1 MWEVRKILGRLRR
14 PLENPMLL
22 NFATLAVLAFCISVG
37 VVGAALLRRNPDSG
51 RGGRIIGG
59 VLVAQALL
67 LTATL
72 VVFSTLPFGIGEPLI
87 RVPFRDMLLQT
98 LGSAAALGGVAGL
111 IYLIARWA
119 RARLARAQGPGQQ
132 RAGRRLAAAGLLLAI
147 PLVAAGSMAG
157 LVRASTPERERERD
171 PYKRPITLN
180 RGFTSNVF
188 VQGTMDNPT
197 TIVFGPDNKLY
208 IADISGAI
216 WVAEDAN
223 NDGVAESIAQFAD
236 GFELLVGLA
245 WHAGELFTAS
255 SGKIEALRDSDADG
269 VADQRR
275 LVVGD
280 LPSLVLKPHSNNGLA
295 IGADGRLYFGVG
307 STTEGQIEDHPL
319 AAAIL
324 SVKPDGSDLK
334 VFARGLG
341 NTFDVAFN
349 SAGALF
355 GGDNSPGG
363 EEGGDDPADEFNYL
377 IEGEHYGYPYFYGD
391 PPKSNGT
398 RGALVTFPAHA
409 SPTGVSFYSG
419 ATFPAQYRDNAF
431 ITLWN
436 RGEVARIELAR
447 TSGGDYLARS
457 TTFGSG
463 FLYPIDTAT
472 GPDGNLYV
480 ADFGTSVI
488 YRITY
493 DAAQAP

>member
-1 MWEVRKILGRLRR
+1 
-14 PLENPMLL
+14 MLL
-22 NFATLAVLAFCISVG
+22 SFVTLAVLAFCISIG
-37 VVGAALLRRNPDSG
+37 VVGAALLWRNPDAG
-51 RGGRIIGG
+51 RGGRGWRIIGG
-59 VLVAQALL
+59 VLLVQALL
-67 LTATL
+67 ATAAL
-72 VVFSTLPFGIGEPLI
+72 VALSTLPFGIGEPLI
-87 RVPFRDMLLQT
+87 RVPFRDMLVQT
-98 LGSAAALGGVAGL
+98 LGSAAALGGVAAL
-111 IYLIARWA
+111 VYVIAHVA
-119 RARLARAQGPGQQ
+119 GARLARERGPDEK
-132 RAGRRLAAAGLLLAI
+132 RAGRRLAIMGLLLVV

-171 PYKRPITLN
+171 PSKRPITLSP
-180 RGFTSNVF
+180 GFAANVF

-197 TIVFGPDNKLY
+197 TITFGPDSKLY

-216 WVAEDAN
+216 WVAEDVN
-223 NDGVAESIAQFAD
+223 SDGAAEGIKQFAD
-236 GFELLVGLA
+236 GFSLLVGLA

-255 SGKIEALRDSDADG
+255 SGKIEALRDSNADG

-280 LPSLVLKPHSNNGLA
+280 LPSLVLRPHSNNGLA
-295 IGADGRLYFGVG
+295 FGTDGRLYFGVG
-307 STTEGQIEDHPL
+307 STTEGQIEDNPL
-319 AAAIL
+319 AAGIL

-334 VFARGLG
+334 VFAHGLG

-349 SAGALF
+349 STGALF

-363 EEGGDDPADEFNYL
+363 EAGVDDPPDEFNYL

-398 RGALVTFPAHA
+398 RGAVVTFPAH
-409 SPTGVSFYSG
+409 STPTGVSFYSG
-419 ATFPAQYRDNAF
+419 ATYPAQYRDNAF
-431 ITLWN
+431 LTLWN

-457 TTFGSG
+457 TTFGQG

-480 ADFGTSVI
+480 ADFGTSAI

-493 DAAQAP
+493 DASQAP

>member
-1 MWEVRKILGRLRR
+1 
-14 PLENPMLL
+14 MLL
-22 NFATLAVLAFCISVG
+22 TFATLAVLTFCISVG
-37 VVGAALLRRNPDSG
+37 VVGLALLRRG
-51 RGGRIIGG
+51 RGWRVIGG
-59 VLVAQALL
+59 ALLAQALL
-67 LTATL
+67 ATAAL
-72 VVFSTLPFGIGEPLI
+72 IALSTLPFGIGEPLI
-87 RVPFRDMLLQT
+87 RVPFRDILVQT
-98 LGSAAALGGVAGL
+98 LGSLAVIGSVAGL

-119 RARLARAQGPGQQ
+119 RTRLPREPEPGEK
-132 RAGRRLAAAGLLLAI
+132 RAGRRLAAVGLLIAV
-147 PLVAAGSMAG
+147 PLVVAGSMAG

-171 PYKRPITLN
+171 PNKRPITLS
-180 RGFTSNVF
+180 RGFAANVF

-197 TIVFGPDNKLY
+197 TIAFGPDNKLY

-223 NDGVAESIAQFAD
+223 QDGVAESIKQFAD
-236 GFELLVGLA
+236 GFSLLVGLA
-245 WHAGELFTAS
+245 WHDGELFTAS
-255 SGKIEALRDSDADG
+255 SGKIEALRDSNADG

-280 LPSLVLKPHSNNGLA
+280 LPSLILKPHSNNGLA
-295 IGADGRLYFGVG
+295 FGADGRLYFGVG
-307 STTEGQIEDHPL
+307 STTEGQIEDNPL
-319 AAAIL
+319 AASIL

-334 VFARGLG
+334 VFAHGLG

-363 EEGGDDPADEFNYL
+363 EEGVDDPPDEFNYL

-398 RGALVTFPAHA
+398 RGAVVTFPAH
-409 SPTGVSFYSG
+409 STPTGISFYSG
-419 ATFPAQYRDNAF
+419 ATYPAQYRDNAF

-457 TTFGSG
+457 TTFGKG

-480 ADFGTSVI
+480 ADFGTSAI

-493 DAAQAP
+493 DASQAP

>member
-1 MWEVRKILGRLRR
+1 
-14 PLENPMLL
+14 MLL
-22 NFATLAVLAFCISVG
+22 TFAMLAVLAFCISVG
-37 VVGAALLRRNPDSG
+37 VVGVALLRRGPG
-51 RGGRIIGG
+51 WRLTGG
-59 VLVAQALL
+59 VLLAQALL
-67 LTATL
+67 LTAAL
-72 VVFSTLPFGIGEPLI
+72 VALSTVPFGIGEPLI
-87 RVPFRDMLLQT
+87 RVPFRDILTQT
-98 LGSAAALGGVAGL
+98 LGSAAVIGGAAALV
-111 IYLIARWA
+111 YFIAHWA
-119 RARLARAQGPGQQ
+119 RRRLASEYASPNTRT
-132 RAGRRLAAAGLLLAI
+132 GRRLAVAGLLLAV
-147 PLVAAGSMAG
+147 PLVAVGSMAG
-157 LVRASTPERERERD
+157 LVRASTPQRERERD
-171 PYKRPITLN
+171 PNKRPITLSQ
-180 RGFTSNVF
+180 GFASNVF

-223 NDGVAESIAQFAD
+223 QDGVAEGIAQFAD
-236 GFELLVGLA
+236 GFSLLVGLA
-245 WHAGELFTAS
+245 WHDGELYTAS
-255 SGKIEALRDSDADG
+255 SGKIEALRDTNADG
-269 VADQRR
+269 IADQKR
-275 LVVGD
+275 LVVSD
-280 LPSLVLKPHSNNGLA
+280 LPSLVVQPHSNNGLA
-295 IGADGRLYFGVG
+295 FGTDNRLYFGVG
-307 STTEGQIEDHPL
+307 STTEGQIEENPL

-355 GGDNSPGG
+355 GGDNSPGA
-363 EEGGDDPADEFNYL
+363 EEGADDPSDEFNYL

-391 PPKSNGT
+391 PPKNNGT
-398 RGALVTFPAHA
+398 RGAVVTFPPHA

-436 RGEVARIELAR
+436 RGEVARIELGR

-480 ADFGTSVI
+480 ADFGTSAI

-493 DAAQAP
+493 DASQLP

>member
-1 MWEVRKILGRLRR
+1 
-14 PLENPMLL
+14 MLL
-22 NFATLAVLAFCISVG
+22 SLLTLAILTFCSSVG
-37 VVGAALLRRNPDSG
+37 IVGAALLWRG
-51 RGGRIIGG
+51 RGWRIVGG
-59 VLVAQALL
+59 VLLAQALL
-67 LTATL
+67 AIAAL
-72 VVFSTLPFGIGEPLI
+72 VALSTLPFGIGDPLI
-87 RVPFRDMLLQT
+87 RVPFRDLLVQT
-98 LGSAAALGGVAGL
+98 LGSAAVIGGVAAL
-111 IYLIARWA
+111 VYLIARWSRTRLLRE
-119 RARLARAQGPGQQ
+119 RAPDEK
-132 RAGRRLAAAGLLLAI
+132 RAGRRLAVVGLLIAI
-147 PLVAAGSMAG
+147 PLVAAGSMFG

-171 PYKRPITLN
+171 PSKRPITLG
-180 RGFTSNVF
+180 RGFASNVF

-197 TIVFGPDNKLY
+197 TIAFGPDNKLY
-208 IADISGAI
+208 IADISGAL

-223 NDGVAESIAQFAD
+223 QDGVAENIKQFAN
-236 GFELLVGLA
+236 GFALLVGLA
-245 WHAGELFTAS
+245 WHDGELFAAS
-255 SGKIEALRDSDADG
+255 SGKIEALRDSNADG

-280 LPSLVLKPHSNNGLA
+280 LPSMVVKPHSNNGMA
-295 IGADGRLYFGVG
+295 FGADGRLYFGVG
-307 STTEGQIEDHPL
+307 STTEGQVEDNPL
-319 AAAIL
+319 AAGIF
-324 SVKPDGSDLK
+324 SIKPDGSDLK
-334 VFARGLG
+334 VFAHGLG

-355 GGDNSPGG
+355 GGDNGPGG
-363 EEGGDDPADEFNYL
+363 EPGMDDPPDEFNYL

-398 RGALVTFPAHA
+398 RGAIVTFPAH
-409 SPTGVSFYSG
+409 STPTGVSFYSG
-419 ATFPAQYRDNAF
+419 ATYPAQFRDNAF

-480 ADFGTSVI
+480 ADFGTSAI

-493 DAAQAP
+493 DASQAP

>member
-1 MWEVRKILGRLRR
+1 
-14 PLENPMLL
+14 MLL
-22 NFATLAVLAFCISVG
+22 TFATLAVLAFCISIG
-37 VVGAALLRRNPDSG
+37 VVGAALLRRG
-51 RGGRIIGG
+51 RGWRLVGG
-59 VLVAQALL
+59 VLLVQALL
-67 LTATL
+67 ATAAL
-72 VVFSTLPFGIGEPLI
+72 ILLSTLPFGIGEPLI
-87 RVPFRDMLLQT
+87 RVPFRDILVQT
-98 LGSAAALGGVAGL
+98 LGSAAVIGGVAAL
-111 IYLIARWA
+111 VYLIARWA
-119 RARLARAQGPGQQ
+119 RRRLLHEPGEK
-132 RAGRRLAAAGLLLAI
+132 RAGRRLAAAGLLMAI

-171 PYKRPITLN
+171 PNKRPITLSS
-180 RGFTSNVF
+180 GFASNVF

-223 NDGVAESIAQFAD
+223 RDGVAEGIAQFAD
-236 GFELLVGLA
+236 GFSLLVGLA
-245 WHAGELFTAS
+245 WHDGELFTAS
-255 SGKIEALRDSDADG
+255 SGKIEALRDSNADG
-269 VADQRR
+269 VADRRR

-295 IGADGRLYFGVG
+295 FGTDGRLYFGVG
-307 STTEGQIEDHPL
+307 STTEGQIEDNPL
-319 AAAIL
+319 AASIL

-363 EEGGDDPADEFNYL
+363 EEGVDDPSDEFNYL

-391 PPKSNGT
+391 PPKNNGT
-398 RGALVTFPAHA
+398 RGAVVTFPPHS

-419 ATFPAQYRDNAF
+419 TTYPAQYRDNAF

-457 TTFGSG
+457 TTFGKG
-463 FLYPIDTAT
+463 FLYPIDVVT

-480 ADFGTSVI
+480 ADFGTSAI

-493 DAAQAP
+493 QPDR

>member
-1 MWEVRKILGRLRR
+1 
-14 PLENPMLL
+14 MLL
-22 NFATLAVLAFCISVG
+22 TFATLAVLAFCISIG
-37 VVGAALLRRNPDSG
+37 VAGVILLRRA
-51 RGGRIIGG
+51 RGGWRAVGA
-59 VLVAQALL
+59 VLLAQALL
-67 LTATL
+67 AAAAL
-72 VVFSTLPFGIGEPLI
+72 VALCTVPFGIGEPLI
-87 RVPFRDMLLQT
+87 RVPFRDILIQV
-98 LGSAAALGGVAGL
+98 LGSVAAIGGVAGL
-111 IYLIARWA
+111 VYL
-119 RARLARAQGPGQQ
+119 LAR
-132 RAGRRLAAAGLLLAI
+132 RAGAHLAPEHAGERPGRRRLAALGLLLAV

-171 PYKRPITLN
+171 PNKRPIALSP
-180 RGFTSNVF
+180 GFAANVF

-197 TIVFGPDNKLY
+197 TIVFGPDSKLY
-208 IADISGAI
+208 VADISGAI
-216 WVAEDAN
+216 WVAADAN
-223 NDGVAESIAQFAD
+223 QDGVAESITQYAD
-236 GFELLVGLA
+236 GFSLLVGLA
-245 WHAGELFTAS
+245 WRDGELYTAS
-255 SGKIEALRDSDADG
+255 SGKIEALRDSDGDG
-269 VADQRR
+269 MADQRR

-295 IGADGRLYFGVG
+295 FGPDGRLYFGVG
-307 STTEGQIEDHPL
+307 STTEGQIEDNPL

-334 VFARGLG
+334 PFARGLG

-363 EEGGDDPADEFNYL
+363 EENGEDPADEFNYL

-391 PPKSNGT
+391 PPKNNGT

-419 ATFPAQYRDNAF
+419 ATFPTQYRDNAF

-447 TSGGDYLARS
+447 TSGGDYLART
-457 TTFGSG
+457 TTFGQG

-480 ADFGTSVI
+480 ADFGTSAV

-493 DAAQAP
+493 DASKAP

>member
-1 MWEVRKILGRLRR
+1 
-14 PLENPMLL
+14 MLL
-22 NFATLAVLAFCISVG
+22 TFATLAVLAFCISIG
-37 VVGAALLRRNPDSG
+37 VVGAALLRRG
-51 RGGRIIGG
+51 RGWRIAGG
-59 VLVAQALL
+59 VLLAQALL
-67 LTATL
+67 LTAAL
-72 VVFSTLPFGIGEPLI
+72 VALSTVPFGIGEPLI
-87 RVPFRDMLLQT
+87 RVPFRDMLMQT
-98 LGSAAALGGVAGL
+98 LGSVAVIGGVAAL
-111 IYLIARWA
+111 VYVIARVTG
-119 RARLARAQGPGQQ
+119 ARLPQGRA
-132 RAGRRLAAAGLLLAI
+132 RRLAAAGLLIAV

-171 PYKRPITLN
+171 PNKRPITLSS
-180 RGFTSNVF
+180 GFASNVF

-197 TIVFGPDNKLY
+197 TIVFGPDSKLY

-216 WVAEDAN
+216 WVAEDTN
-223 NDGVAESIAQFAD
+223 QDGVAEGIAQFAD
-236 GFELLVGLA
+236 GFSLLVGLA
-245 WHAGELFTAS
+245 WHDGELFTAS
-255 SGKIEALRDSDADG
+255 SGKIEALRDSNADG

-280 LPSLVLKPHSNNGLA
+280 LPSMVLQPHSNNGLA
-295 IGADGRLYFGVG
+295 FGTDGRLYFGVG
-307 STTEGQIEDHPL
+307 STTEGQIEDNPL

-363 EEGGDDPADEFNYL
+363 EEGVDDPADEFNYL

-391 PPKSNGT
+391 PPKNNGT
-398 RGALVTFPAHA
+398 RGAVVTFPAHS

-457 TTFGSG
+457 TTFGKG
-463 FLYPIDTAT
+463 FLYPIDTTT

-480 ADFGTSVI
+480 ADFGTSAV

-493 DAAQAP
+493 DASQAP

>member
-1 MWEVRKILGRLRR
+1 
-14 PLENPMLL
+14 MLL
-22 NFATLAVLAFCISVG
+22 TFATLAVLAFCISVG
-37 VVGAALLRRNPDSG
+37 VAGVALLRRG
-51 RGGRIIGG
+51 RGSWRAAGA
-59 VLVAQALL
+59 VLLVQALL
-67 LTATL
+67 ATSAL
-72 VVFSTLPFGIGEPLI
+72 VALSTIPFGIGEPLI
-87 RVPFRDMLLQT
+87 RVPFRDIMIQV
-98 LGSAAALGGVAGL
+98 LGSAAAIGSAAGL
-111 IYLIARWA
+111 VYLIARRAGA
-119 RARLARAQGPGQQ
+119 RMAQEPGASS
-132 RAGRRLAAAGLLLAI
+132 RAGRRRLAAVGLLLAV

-171 PYKRPITLN
+171 PNKRPITLSP
-180 RGFTSNVF
+180 GFAANVF

-197 TIVFGPDNKLY
+197 TIAFGPDNKLY

-223 NDGVAESIAQFAD
+223 RDGAAETLKPFAD
-236 GFELLVGLA
+236 GFSLLVGLA
-245 WHAGELFTAS
+245 WHEGELFTAS
-255 SGKIEALRDSDADG
+255 SGKIEALRDDNGDG
-269 VADQRR
+269 RADQRR

-295 IGADGRLYFGVG
+295 FGADGRLYFGVG
-307 STTEGQIEDHPL
+307 STTEGQIEDNPL

-349 SAGALF
+349 SSGALF

-363 EEGGDDPADEFNYL
+363 EQSDEDPADEFNYL
-377 IEGEHYGYPYFYGD
+377 VEGEHYGYPYFYGD
-391 PPKSNGT
+391 PPKNNGT
-398 RGALVTFPAHA
+398 RGALVTFPAHS
-409 SPTGVSFYSG
+409 SPTGVSFYTG
-419 ATFPAQYRDNAF
+419 DTFPALYRDNAF

-447 TSGGDYLARS
+447 TSGGDYLART
-457 TTFGSG
+457 TTFGKG

-480 ADFGTSVI
+480 ADFGTSAV

-493 DAAQAP
+493 DASQVP

>member
-1 MWEVRKILGRLRR
+1 
-14 PLENPMLL
+14 MLL
-22 NFATLAVLAFCISVG
+22 TFATLAVLAFCISVG
-37 VVGAALLRRNPDSG
+37 VAGAALLSRS
-51 RGGRIIGG
+51 RGAWRAAGA
-59 VLVAQALL
+59 VLLAQALL
-67 LTATL
+67 ATAAL
-72 VVFSTLPFGIGEPLI
+72 VALSTIPFGIGEPLI
-87 RVPFRDMLLQT
+87 RVPFRDIMIQV
-98 LGSAAALGGVAGL
+98 LGSAVAIGGVAGL
-111 IYLIARWA
+111 VYLVARQVGP
-119 RARLARAQGPGQQ
+119 RLALGPGSGP
-132 RAGRRLAAAGLLLAI
+132 RGGGRKLAAVGLLLVV

-157 LVRASTPERERERD
+157 LVRASTPERERQRD
-171 PYKRPITLN
+171 PNKRPITLSP
-180 RGFTSNVF
+180 GFASNVF

-223 NDGVAESIAQFAD
+223 QDGAAETIKPFAD
-236 GFELLVGLA
+236 GFSLLVGLA

-255 SGKIEALRDSDADG
+255 SGKIEALRDGDG
-269 VADQRR
+269 DGRADQRR

-295 IGADGRLYFGVG
+295 FGADGRLYFGVG
-307 STTEGQIEDHPL
+307 STTEGQIESNPL

-349 SAGALF
+349 SSGALF

-363 EEGGDDPADEFNYL
+363 EENGEDPADEFNYL

-391 PPKSNGT
+391 PPKNNGT
-398 RGALVTFPAHA
+398 RGALVTFPAHS

-419 ATFPAQYRDNAF
+419 DTFPALYRDNAF

-447 TSGGDYLARS
+447 TSGGDYLART
-457 TTFGSG
+457 TTFGKG

-480 ADFGTSVI
+480 ADFGTSAV

-493 DAAQAP
+493 DASQAP